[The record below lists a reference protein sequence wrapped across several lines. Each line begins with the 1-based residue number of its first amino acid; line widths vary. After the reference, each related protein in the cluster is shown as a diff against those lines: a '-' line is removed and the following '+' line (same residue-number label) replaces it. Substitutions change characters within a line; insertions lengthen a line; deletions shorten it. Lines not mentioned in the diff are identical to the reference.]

1 VVDEGEVDSFMGESG
16 VQGELEATLSIE
28 EANAL
33 VVDHYG
39 WAESIARSVARSWNL
54 DWKLDGLDGAAMEA
68 LIFCARRFQPNRGV
82 PFKGYAR
89 KRIHEASTDAAKKS
103 RGWRKS
109 TTPAEQAA
117 RDISAELFNVF
128 PELRVGQLPYSEDL
142 TGDDGEDMRG
152 AVRNLLIGASIVAA
166 KQGIGTS
173 LPDEIMD
180 YKKMIRLMSELEPVH
195 QTLLWEVYWEG
206 NSMRTVASE
215 WEVDELSVIRE
226 HKSLLEFLHKGFA
239 KNKPGTKL
247 KVRPALRE
255 VGLRLRKNG
264 ESNPFSQFVERGATT

>member
-1 VVDEGEVDSFMGESG
+1 MGESG